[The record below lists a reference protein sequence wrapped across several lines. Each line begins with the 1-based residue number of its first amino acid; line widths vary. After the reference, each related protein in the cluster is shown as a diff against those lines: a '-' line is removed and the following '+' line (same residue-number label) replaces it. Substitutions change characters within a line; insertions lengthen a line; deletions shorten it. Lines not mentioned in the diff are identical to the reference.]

1 MRTLAEQAVVHIVC
15 QRGDGD
21 CAIAA
26 IAMYLGVSY
35 EDVLAAAVTRGKKPD
50 HTIHRRGFYTPAIIQ
65 TAKRLGVKL
74 KHTRHVDLEASNGIL
89 GLVSQKRGEPD
100 HVVLLRE
107 GLLFDTDGSVWE
119 PDVYFAH
126 HHYQPTDL
134 ITRRD

>member
-1 MRTLAEQAVVHIVC
+1 M
-15 QRGDGD
+15 
-21 CAIAA
+21 
-26 IAMYLGVSY
+26 AMYLGVSY

-50 HTIHRRGFYTPAIIQ
+50 HKIHRKGFYTPAILQ
-65 TAKRLGVKL
+65 TARRLGFAL
-74 KHTRHVDLEASNGIL
+74 KHTRHVDLETSNGIL
-89 GLVSQKRGEPD
+89 GLVSKKRGEPD

-126 HHYQPTDL
+126 HRYAPTDL